1 MSFKR
6 WLVLLAVYLCFMIA
20 GAVMFLFLEQWY
32 ELQERKDLHILKK
45 NVMGVVGALDNST
58 REEVVRIVNEIG
70 DECSHD
76 FLTLKEDTP
85 LTWTLWN
92 SFFFTFTVITTIGF
106 GHMAPKTM
114 WGRIACISYAFIGVP
129 LNGILVASLADIF
142 SSRVM
147 HWDVRQWASRYKT
160 WVTVVVDSIVF
171 LVPGLVVFLVIP
183 SLVLM
188 EVEDG
193 WTYLDAFYF
202 SFITLTTIG
211 FGDHV
216 AGQQERDHVWVWV
229 YKVVMVVW
237 IIFGLGYIIMIITF
251 VQKALKSKKILNLEK
266 KMASALKKHVVRVHR
281 DLGTVRR
288 AINNKNR
295 VYPEE
300 DGDEKNNRKRAKPS
314 QKLTLELDALT
325 DSPRPSPR
333 NHGAPCTRPRSASE
347 SDLFAPSL
355 THREELEGMNAMLD
369 FIERLLHHQETRALT
384 TFDRLLYHHH
394 HHDDDGPEEEEEEE
408 ATNGGSAR
416 IDLEKGGCVNSGFIK
431 DQDELSILKGIVGVG
446 AGGGEA
452 WGACRRGQAGDTD
465 PQATEKQRRRIIV
478 PNAFKVSFLKHFW

>member
-45 NVMGVVGALDNST
+45 NVM
-58 REEVVRIVNEIG
+58 
-70 DECSHD
+70 
-76 FLTLKEDTP
+76 
-85 LTWTLWN
+85 
-92 SFFFTFTVITTIGF
+92 GF